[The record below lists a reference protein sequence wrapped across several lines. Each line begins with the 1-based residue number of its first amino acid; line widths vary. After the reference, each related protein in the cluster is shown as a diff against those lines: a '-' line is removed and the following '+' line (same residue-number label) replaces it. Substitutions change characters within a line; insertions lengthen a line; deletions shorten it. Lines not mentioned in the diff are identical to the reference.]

1 MKWILFG
8 VSCCQIAHLHTNHS
22 HQGPLPTTAET
33 RMQEKYKQLLRHV
46 RHRDISAARQT
57 CADIITWP
65 RFPLCTAEPEQVE
78 LEFESTVAARSLCIQ
93 GRVTG
98 LHEALDGYAHPTAA
112 WVQRSV
118 VHRVLGRGCD
128 RRSAGEELKES
139 NGRGVVFCTARTAR
153 QCRIVPV
160 LIRTRLLSATPR
172 IEIDI
177 LPATVWVA
185 ACRVARK
192 ILHSEFGRDAAH
204 EASVARASDL
214 HDLARG
220 HPAEAEFFGVV
231 EVLLEKAPR
240 CDSVHAVGDEVPAL
254 MTHCF
259 APGGV
264 LRMGGQV
271 PFQDCRCA

>member
-1 MKWILFG
+1 
-8 VSCCQIAHLHTNHS
+8 
-22 HQGPLPTTAET
+22 
-33 RMQEKYKQLLRHV
+33 MQKKYKELLRYV
-46 RHRDISAARQT
+46 RGRDVSGARQT
-57 CADIITWP
+57 CSDIITWP
-65 RFPLCTAEPEQVE
+65 HFPVRTAEPDQVE
-78 LEFESTVAARSLCIQ
+78 LEFESSVTARSLCIQ
-93 GRVTG
+93 GSVTG
-98 LHEALDGYAHPTAA
+98 LHEAIDGYGHPTAA
-112 WVQRSV
+112 WVQHHV
-118 VHRVLGRGCD
+118 VQRVLGRGCD
-128 RRSAGEELKES
+128 RRSAGDALKES

-177 LPATVWVA
+177 LPATAWMA

-192 ILHSEFGRDAAH
+192 ILHSEFGRDAGH
-204 EASVARASDL
+204 EECEPRASEL

-220 HPAEAEFFGVV
+220 HPEEAEFLGVV

-264 LRMGGQV
+264 LRMGGPV
-271 PFQDCRCA
+271 PFPDCRWDSA